1 MSKLLSIVFFF
12 AILRTVFSAPSRDK
26 PNFIFVITDDQRWDA
41 MGVVQREQGAKARF
55 PWFESPAMDR
65 LASEGVRF
73 RNAFVP
79 LSLCSPSRAAFL
91 TGQYAHKNGI
101 RKNMGGI
108 SPEHVTHATLLRS
121 AGYQTAYFGKWHM
134 RHQRERPGF
143 DYYASFIG
151 QGKYQ
156 DWDFEVN
163 GETVS
168 TTGWIDDVTT
178 TLAIDWLEDNKTKPF
193 SMVIGYKSPH
203 NHRGGENLP
212 PRLQNLYEGETGRA
226 VASITSPAVFHQHIP
241 EEERH
246 PHRFVQN
253 ELQLDYFRHV
263 KGIDENLGRLLDA
276 LDTWNLTENTVVVF
290 TSDNGYFLGEHNLGD
305 KRALYEE
312 SIRIPMLVR
321 YPPLFPAGLVV
332 DEMVL
337 NVDLAPTY
345 LDIAGLAVPE
355 AMQGRS
361 WKSLAAG
368 TPVKNWR
375 DAFVAHY
382 YKELGDTPTC
392 VALRTDTK
400 KLVVYPRH
408 PEWTEIYNLVDDPYE
423 IRNLAA
429 DITLQNTLRR
439 RLDEELAAI
448 ELDMLK

>member
-1 MSKLLSIVFFF
+1 MSKLLSILFCFTIVRTLF
-12 AILRTVFSAPSRDK
+12 ATPVKDK

-41 MGVVQREQGAKARF
+41 IGVVQKEQGEKARF

-101 RKNMGGI
+101 RKNRAGI

-134 RHQRERPGF
+134 RYQRERPGF
-143 DYYASFIG
+143 DYTASFIG

-156 DWDFEVN
+156 NWDFEVK
-163 GETVS
+163 EKTVS

-178 TLAIDWLEDNKTKPF
+178 TMAIDWLREAKEKPF
-193 SMVIGYKSPH
+193 SMVIGFKSPH
-203 NHRGGENLP
+203 NRRGGENLP
-212 PRLQNLYEGETGRA
+212 PRLRSLYEGETSRP
-226 VASITSPAVFHQHIP
+226 VPSITSPAVFHQHIP
-241 EEERH
+241 EEQRQ
-246 PHRFVQN
+246 PHRFVRN
-253 ELQLDYFRHV
+253 EFHLDYFRHV

-276 LDTWNLTENTVVVF
+276 LDTWDLSENTVVVF

-321 YPPLFPAGLVV
+321 YPPLFPAGRVV

-337 NVDLAPTY
+337 NIDLAPTF
-345 LDIAGLAVPE
+345 LDIAGLPVPE
-355 AMQGRS
+355 TMQGRS
-361 WKSLAAG
+361 WKDLAMG
-368 TPVKNWR
+368 EKPDDWR
-375 DAFVAHY
+375 TAFVAHY

-392 VALRTDTK
+392 VALRTSEK
-400 KLVVYPRH
+400 KLVLYPRR
-408 PEWTEIYNLVDDPYE
+408 PEWTEVFDLEQDPYE
-423 IRNLAA
+423 MHNLASDMA
-429 DITLQNTLRR
+429 LRDSLR
-439 RLDEELAAI
+439 SELEVRMQALDLA
-448 ELDMLK
+448 MPK